1 MNETNEGNFA
11 LEVLFKAI
19 FYIPIDK
26 NVCTN
31 FYSKYVLVGS
41 LFLISTLLVL
51 TYLHDVSY
59 CQVVKV
65 WLSILYIFPS
75 ASCCRF
81 QRAIKEINKVLQ
93 AQSNGPWPA
102 TKISALDK
110 SISDIC
116 RSLEANVC
124 FLFNLYS
131 SHVFYRKLFL
141 YTRYCLYFLFVF
153 FVCNFCL
160 YLLEVFLERDVN
172 IWWDTVFLQHLCHTI
187 LRKRL
192 VW

>member
-1 MNETNEGNFA
+1 MSETNESNFA
-11 LEVLFKAI
+11 LEVFFKAI
-19 FYIPIDK
+19 FYMAIEK

-31 FYSKYVLVGS
+31 LCSKYVREGS
-41 LFLISTLLVL
+41 LFLISTHLVW
-51 TYLHDVSY
+51 TYLHNVSY

-102 TKISALDK
+102 TKIAALDK

-116 RSLEANVC
+116 RSLEANVY
-124 FLFNLYS
+124 FLFNL
-131 SHVFYRKLFL
+131 
-141 YTRYCLYFLFVF
+141 
-153 FVCNFCL
+153 
-160 YLLEVFLERDVN
+160 
-172 IWWDTVFLQHLCHTI
+172 I
-187 LRKRL
+187 L
-192 VW
+192 